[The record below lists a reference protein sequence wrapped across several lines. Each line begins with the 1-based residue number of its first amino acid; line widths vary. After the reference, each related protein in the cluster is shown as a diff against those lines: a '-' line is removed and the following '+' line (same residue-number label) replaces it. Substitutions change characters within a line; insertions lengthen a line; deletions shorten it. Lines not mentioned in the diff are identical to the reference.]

1 MHKQILT
8 YNNMFKQQ
16 QQLFT
21 QMLRENSMR
30 ILMPKKV
37 IDSLKKSDLTTIAN
51 YFAMYNKI
59 IKNARTMKTQLE
71 EMDSWGI
78 LLDSYYLWKR
88 SVFENYNQIDII
100 IEKLFYYMENAT
112 IYTKMLMRHN
122 GVKPETMSRF
132 INTRNKGNKY
142 VYYTKVEGEEYDTTL
157 EHTADLLPRCMV
169 IKKTMS
175 KSIADLYEP
184 AHELDKRDIII
195 L

>member
-1 MHKQILT
+1 
-8 YNNMFKQQ
+8 MFKQQ
-16 QQLFT
+16 QQLFI

-30 ILMPKKV
+30 LLMPKKV
-37 IDSLKKSDLTTIAN
+37 INSLKKSELTKIAN
-51 YFAMYNKI
+51 YFEMYNKI
-59 IKNARTMKTQLE
+59 IKNARTLKSQLE

-100 IEKLFYYMENAT
+100 VDKLFYYMENAS

-122 GVKPETMSRF
+122 GVKSETMARF

-142 VYYTKVEGEEYDTTL
+142 VYYTKVEGEEYDTTV
-157 EHTADLLPRCMV
+157 ENITDLLPRCMV
-169 IKKTMS
+169 VKNKVG

-184 AHELDKRDIII
+184 AHELDKRDVNNF